1 MDPRIFGEDIME
13 LHRIGG
19 VLPRLRHSIRR
30 RTVWMAASFVL
41 LLLGA
46 PRALAQTAADSTI
59 TINWTAPGDDGTT
72 GRATSYDIRYRT
84 SAISGTDT
92 LSWWNAATQLTGE
105 PLPGVAGSRD
115 SMVVRG
121 LQPVTTYYFMVRT
134 GDEVPNWSGYSN
146 VAVKSTSGD
155 VTAPA
160 AIANLSITST
170 TGNSL
175 ALRWTAPGDDGATG
189 TASSYDVRYSTTP
202 ITSANF
208 ASATQATGEPAPTAA
223 GTTQTFNLA
232 GLNGSQI
239 YYVAMKA
246 IDDRGN
252 ISLISNVVNGTTLD
266 VVPPAAVRDLSLRP
280 SFDAPNEA
288 ESTAEIPPVE
298 RHDRA

>member
-1 MDPRIFGEDIME
+1 ME